1 MLPNHQK
8 IMTRILVFDTETTG
22 LPKSRFSHP
31 ENTSEWPYIVQL
43 SYIIYN
49 TVLCKVEKVIDHIIR
64 VPDEVTINE
73 KCVSLHRISKERSL
87 SEGIPI
93 ESCLS
98 DFLNDF
104 QTVDLV
110 VAHNMEFD
118 LNMIQVEM
126 WRRKDF
132 YEHMITIVCKSQ
144 KLFCTMQEGTDLCRI
159 KSLFPRSKD
168 PYKFPNLAE
177 LHQYLFSTLPI
188 NLHNSLND
196 VLICL
201 RCYYKMKYHKDIC
214 NESSTISEL
223 MTIVL

>member
-1 MLPNHQK
+1 MLPNYKK

-22 LPKSRFSHP
+22 LPKSRFSSP
-31 ENTSEWPYIVQL
+31 ENTSEWPHIVQL
-43 SYIIYN
+43 SYLIYN
-49 TVLCKVEKVIDHIIR
+49 TVLTKVEKVVDHIIR
-64 VPDEVTINE
+64 VPDGVSINE
-73 KCVSLHRISKERSL
+73 KCVSLHGISKERSL
-87 SEGIPI
+87 LEGIPI

-98 DFLNDF
+98 EFLNDF

-118 LNMIQVEM
+118 LNMIQAEM

-132 YEHMITIVCKSQ
+132 YEEMIPIINQSN

-159 KSLFPRSKD
+159 KSLFNNSKD

-196 VLICL
+196 VLVCL
-201 RCYYKMKYHKDIC
+201 RCYYKMKYHKDITS
-214 NESSTISEL
+214 ESSEIVTL
-223 MTIVL
+223 MKIVL

>member
-1 MLPNHQK
+1 MLPNHK
-8 IMTRILVFDTETTG
+8 KNMTRILVFDTETTG

-43 SYIIYN
+43 SYIVYN
-49 TVLCKVEKVIDHIIR
+49 TVLTKVEKVVDHIIR
-64 VPDEVTINE
+64 VPDGVSINE
-73 KCVSLHRISKERSL
+73 KCVSLHGISNERSL

-93 ESCLS
+93 ETCLS
-98 DFLNDF
+98 EFLTDF

-132 YEHMITIVCKSQ
+132 YEQMIPIIRDSA

-159 KSLFPRSKD
+159 KSLFNKSKD

-201 RCYYKMKYHKDIC
+201 RCYYKMKYDKDISK
-214 NESSTISEL
+214 ESTTISEL
-223 MTIVL
+223 MKIVL